1 MTQAISSKLLVTKK
15 DILVFKQLLKEKG
28 KIAILT
34 HIFPDQDAITSG
46 LILLRV
52 LESQKNAQVKFF
64 VEKPIAP
71 DLLQIPKANKLNATD
86 NIITELKKFSP
97 SVIVLTDINHYSRLT
112 HFDHKNIIKFFKD
125 KKIYIIDHHQTKA
138 TIKNANKIQ
147 KVYISTTQIL
157 DFLLKHN
164 HFKTNPLINSL
175 IGIGILS
182 DSNILNT
189 LPKRRDLQQL
199 TFLELA
205 ELLKTSKL
213 NLKEMISL
221 SKINLHSNYIQ
232 HFKRLA
238 GRLKTTTKLIYTYV
252 DFTNTYDNKDE
263 INRVV
268 IFFMA
273 KILEA
278 TTIPIKF
285 IFYKIDKKCFLTIH
299 SQRYNI
305 LPIAENLGGGGH
317 AHMAGAT
324 FNCPNKTNFQKY
336 LNIIKKQA
344 KELIKQA
351 PK

>member
-1 MTQAISSKLLVTKK
+1 MTKFIDSKLSITQEEQLIFKK
-15 DILVFKQLLKEKG
+15 LLQEKG

-46 LILLRV
+46 LILLKI
-52 LESQKNAQVKFF
+52 LKSHNAKLAKFF
-64 VEKPIAP
+64 IEKPVAP
-71 DLLQIPKANKLNATD
+71 ELLQIPGSNKITITN
-86 NIITELKKFSP
+86 NILDALKNFLP

-112 HFDHKNIIKFFKD
+112 HFNYKNIQEFFKN

-138 TIKNANKIQ
+138 TIKNALKIQ
-147 KVYISTTQIL
+147 KPYISTTQIL
-157 DFLLKHN
+157 DFLLKYN
-164 HFKTNPLINSL
+164 NIKISPLINSL
-175 IGIGILS
+175 IEIGILS

-189 LPKRRDLQQL
+189 LPKQRNLQQL
-199 TFLELA
+199 TLA
-205 ELLKTSKL
+205 ELAQTTKSSKL
-213 NLKEMISL
+213 SLRKIIYLSNVKLHKNSIKYFKE
-221 SKINLHSNYIQ
+221 
-232 HFKRLA
+232 LA
-238 GRLKTTTKLIYTYV
+238 NKLEITENLIYSYAN
-252 DFTNTYDNKDE
+252 FTNDHNNKNE

-285 IFYKIDKKCFLTIH
+285 IFYKIGPKCLLTIH
-299 SQRYNI
+299 SQKYNI
-305 LPIAENLGGGGH
+305 LQIAENIGGGGH

-324 FNCPNKTNFQKY
+324 FNCPNKTDFQKY

-344 KELIKQA
+344 EELIEQA